1 MPVQQKQAFIQ
12 RYYQRLPLKEI
23 TELMKI
29 KIGTVKAHLFY
40 AVRNLRQQ
48 LIKSGEKTNV

>member
-1 MPVQQKQAFIQ
+1 MPVQQKQAFIR

-23 TELMKI
+23 TELMTI

-40 AVRNLRQQ
+40 AVRNLR
-48 LIKSGEKTNV
+48 